1 MEIATEGYLLNQQHT
16 LVLMPGLDGT
26 GKLFSPLIP
35 LLEPHFR
42 LVIVTYPDLDS
53 FSEYVDCAQNQLPE
67 AGGFS
72 LVAESFSGPV
82 AMAIMAQ
89 RPEQIG
95 PSVLS
100 STFAR
105 SPLAAL
111 TRMTNYVPEQMF
123 SIGALSDF
131 CLDVY
136 EVNDEDFSETQP
148 LLLNVMEQLD
158 GVLLKHRISV
168 LSRID
173 VSALLPGI
181 EIPILQLH
189 GTQDHI
195 VSETDAL
202 MLQSNLPDVNRIDI
216 DAPHLLLQTHPQ
228 QCAELIFNHVQAT
241 A

>member
-1 MEIATEGYLLNQQHT
+1 
-16 LVLMPGLDGT
+16 MPGLDGT
-26 GKLFSPLIP
+26 GKLFGPLIP
-35 LLEPHFR
+35 LLQPHFR

-53 FSEYVDCAQNQLPE
+53 FSEYVDCARNQLPE
-67 AGGFS
+67 TGSFS

-89 RPEQIG
+89 PPVQIG

-111 TRMTNYVPEQMF
+111 TRMSNYVPEQMF

-148 LLLNVMEQLD
+148 LPLNVMEQLD

-189 GTQDHI
+189 GTQDRI

-202 MLQSNLPDVNRIDI
+202 MLQSNLPNVNRIDI

-228 QCAELIFNHVQAT
+228 QCAELIFNHVRAT

>member
-1 MEIATEGYLLNQQHT
+1 
-16 LVLMPGLDGT
+16 MPGLDGT
-26 GKLFSPLIP
+26 GKLFAPLIP

-53 FSEYVDCAQNQLPE
+53 FSEYVDCARNQLPE
-67 AGGFS
+67 TGGFS

-100 STFAR
+100 STFTR

-111 TRMTNYVPEQMF
+111 TRMANYVPEQMF

-148 LLLNVMEQLD
+148 LPLNVMEQLD
-158 GVLLKHRISV
+158 GVLLKRRISV

-181 EIPILQLH
+181 EIPILHLH
-189 GTQDHI
+189 GTQDRI

-228 QCAELIFNHVQAT
+228 QCAELIFNHVRA
-241 A
+241 AV